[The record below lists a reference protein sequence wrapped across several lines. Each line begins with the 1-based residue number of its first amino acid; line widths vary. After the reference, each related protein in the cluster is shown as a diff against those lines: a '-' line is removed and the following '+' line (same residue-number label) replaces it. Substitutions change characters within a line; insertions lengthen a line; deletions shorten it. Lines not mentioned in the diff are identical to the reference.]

1 MVSHNLFNDVS
12 VAFLVQQSFLLRIIK
27 GTRMQSIKY
36 LKNSPDY
43 LGAGSD
49 MAHHF
54 FDAFS
59 IGDEVHIVYSL
70 GMKEQF
76 VATQKK
82 EKLRS
87 NPDDYLWTPFTA
99 FIYSD

>member
-1 MVSHNLFNDVS
+1 
-12 VAFLVQQSFLLRIIK
+12 
-27 GTRMQSIKY
+27 MQNIKY
-36 LKNSPDY
+36 LKNSLDY
-43 LGAGSD
+43 LGEGSD
-49 MAHHF
+49 MAHHS

-59 IGDEVHIVYSL
+59 IDDEIHIVYSP

-87 NPDDYLWTPFTA
+87 NPNDYLWTPFAA
-99 FIYSD
+99 FIHSD

>member
-1 MVSHNLFNDVS
+1 
-12 VAFLVQQSFLLRIIK
+12 
-27 GTRMQSIKY
+27 MQTIKY
-36 LKNSPDY
+36 LKNNSHY
-43 LGAGSD
+43 LGTDSD

-59 IGDEVHIVYSL
+59 IDDEIHIVYSL
-70 GMKEQF
+70 GMKELF
-76 VATQKK
+76 VAIQKK

-87 NPDDYLWTPFTA
+87 NPDDYLWTPFAA

>member
-1 MVSHNLFNDVS
+1 
-12 VAFLVQQSFLLRIIK
+12 
-27 GTRMQSIKY
+27 MQTIKY
-36 LKNSPDY
+36 LKNSYHY
-43 LGAGSD
+43 LGTGSD

-59 IGDEVHIVYSL
+59 IDDEIQIVYSP
-70 GMKEQF
+70 GMKELF
-76 VATQKK
+76 VAIQKK

-87 NPDDYLWTPFTA
+87 NPDDYLWTPFAA